1 MMYEESGS
9 FFNRPFLMIATYVRN
24 SWVAIGCNSSHV
36 EKELT
41 VICTKTIFFS
51 AAGRLATFG

>member
-9 FFNRPFLMIATYVRN
+9 FFNGPFLMIATYVRN

-41 VICTKTIFFS
+41 VFCTKTFFFFCC
-51 AAGRLATFG
+51 R